1 LAKHRIHLS
10 LVLAVLLFTSTMFSP
25 TLVFADS
32 SPSIELAGIRWNRF
46 PLKVLV
52 DMNQWSNPD
61 YALAV
66 REAIDIWVWC
76 MWTYSDSFNDTTLET
91 MRYTFYVSNVNA
103 TSSYD
108 VLVTF
113 TSDEIYAGAVGL
125 TSYKWNPI
133 TRVPKT
139 PVIINIT
146 TYSGTVSLQFVKN
159 IALHEFGHSL
169 GLGHAS
175 QRNTVDGPELM
186 YFRTPTESTVYPSTL
201 DLYALSVLY
210 QGDFSQLVQLPA
222 SMPYEMVQPT
232 TTQPNTLPD
241 TKQPDFYQVF
251 QSISE
256 ALSVI
261 IHHILENDRAYLV
274 ALAVFLFIFIFASAL
289 SKKEQEKNSN
299 S

>member
-1 LAKHRIHLS
+1 LVKRRIRFG

-25 TLVFADS
+25 ALVFADS

-46 PLKVLV
+46 PLKVLM
-52 DMNQWSNPD
+52 DMNQWSRPD
-61 YALAV
+61 YMFAV
-66 REAIDIWVWC
+66 REAIDIWVWS
-76 MWTYSDSFNDTTLET
+76 MWTYSDYFNDTTLET

-108 VLVTF
+108 ILITF
-113 TSDEIYAGAVGL
+113 TSDEIYAGVVGL

-133 TRVPKT
+133 THAPKT
-139 PVIINIT
+139 PVIINLT
-146 TYSGTVSLQFVKN
+146 TYSGTASLQFVKN
-159 IALHEFGHSL
+159 IAMHEFGHSL

-175 QRNTVDGPELM
+175 QRNTIDGPELM
-186 YFRTPTESTVYPSTL
+186 YFQTPTESTVYPSTL

-210 QGDFSQLVQLPA
+210 QGDFSQSVQLPT

-232 TTQPNTLPD
+232 TTQPNMMPD
-241 TKQPDFYQVF
+241 PTQPDFYQVF

-261 IHHILENDRAYLV
+261 THHILENDRAYLV

-289 SKKEQEKNSN
+289 GKKEQEKNS